1 MIVRN
6 FATFLLEILE
16 ARESIIKKALQLTEE
31 TDENM
36 HPEKMQLQKSN
47 GVTFSLSRDS
57 LETNGENGECSG
69 FMLVRSKAKL
79 LLQTISCILLQVGIL
94 HFSLKHLMKTL

>member
-16 ARESIIKKALQLTEE
+16 ASESIVKKALQLSGES
-31 TDENM
+31 DENM

-47 GVTFSLSRDS
+47 GVAFSLSRDS
-57 LETNGENGECSG
+57 LETNGEN
-69 FMLVRSKAKL
+69 
-79 LLQTISCILLQVGIL
+79 
-94 HFSLKHLMKTL
+94 